1 MFTGERSALRVPG
14 SRAEGNG
21 FPYRGSKGD
30 GFILELNVRDNISV
44 AALKKISRWGGVR
57 RLFENQL
64 VMDFVKQLRIMT
76 PSLDQKVKFLSGG
89 NQQKVVV
96 ARWLNTDAKIII
108 FDEPTRGIDVGSKE
122 EIYFIM
128 NRLCENGCSIIM
140 ISSELPEI
148 IGMSDR
154 ILVMSKGR
162 ITGELPKG
170 QATEE
175 KIMELATLEE

>member
-1 MFTGERSALRVPG
+1 M
-14 SRAEGNG
+14 
-21 FPYRGSKGD
+21 
-30 GFILELNVRDNISV
+30 
-44 AALKKISRWGGVR
+44 
-57 RLFENQL
+57 
-64 VMDFVKQLRIMT
+64 
-76 PSLDQKVKFLSGG
+76 
-89 NQQKVVV
+89 
-96 ARWLNTDAKIII
+96 
-108 FDEPTRGIDVGSKE
+108 GSKE